1 MTRKLE
7 ANECMIGRWLRGLI
21 SRFRKPESLGQR
33 GERLAERMYRDQ
45 GCTILARNWRHG
57 QDELDLVV
65 LDGVVL
71 VFVEVKTRSVD
82 WGGVGYRAVDK
93 RKKTALRRAAIG
105 WLRQISPVPHRRF
118 DIVEVLVCQE
128 GNVRLLQHKGVPLF
142 RKHHT

>member
-1 MTRKLE
+1 M
-7 ANECMIGRWLRGLI
+7 MWRWIRAI
-21 SRFRKPESLGQR
+21 YSRFRKPESLGQR
-33 GERLAERMYRDQ
+33 GERLAEKYYRDQ
-45 GCTILARNWRHG
+45 GCKILARNWRYG

-71 VFVEVKTRSVD
+71 VFVEVKTRSVE
-82 WGGVGYRAVDK
+82 WGGVGYRAVDQ

-118 DIVEVLVCQE
+118 DIVEVLVCQA